1 VEDAACPPDVGRDLL
16 HADRLT
22 RPAPPPRRTR
32 ARRWRT
38 SASREVGPRRPSPRR
53 VDPAARPRPRPRP
66 RPAPVR
72 AFPTMLASPENTAH
86 RPRHGL
92 EPCRTAELPTGRWS
106 LVPVEHGTGRT
117 ETPTRHGPPRT
128 RRPRARSG
136 GQLRRT
142 ATRCGPDSSQPA
154 DRRSC
159 RHDARCRTRRR
170 RGARPQEARRQ
181 TAGGATPDTQE
192 ARRRTRRRRGART
205 QEPRRQTR
213 RRRGS
218 GDPRLL
224 RPCYTRSF
232 DSSISVTRAAIADL
246 SERVSVT

>member
-1 VEDAACPPDVGRDLL
+1 MEDAACPPDVGRDLL
-16 HADRLT
+16 HADRLM

-38 SASREVGPRRPSPRR
+38 SASREVGPRRPAARF
-53 VDPAARPRPRPRP
+53 VDPVARPSGRSRPRPP
-66 RPAPVR
+66 PVR
-72 AFPTMLASPENTAH
+72 AFPTVLASQENATH

-117 ETPTRHGPPRT
+117 ETPTRHAPPST
-128 RRPRARSG
+128 TRPRARSG

-170 RGARPQEARRQ
+170 RDARH
-181 TAGGATPDTQE
+181 AGGAAPDTQD
-192 ARRRTRRRRGART
+192 ARRR
-205 QEPRRQTR
+205 TR